1 MDYRDLHNEYDYLT
15 SRSTSEEPVI
25 VTKKSPISK
34 RNRNSK
40 ANARNVPSVAHN
52 NNKIKKN
59 SRSII
64 VPVSSQ
70 NCKEFQS
77 IKIVNS
83 GSTNIKSANIKAAA
97 ANLLKKSKQGLV
109 QKNIFVKQ
117 EILMEDDDDD
127 YEDEEFNY
135 DDIMKETDKMLED
148 HDDDDDVHSS
158 AESNSSSYP
167 KLVLTNEEKRL
178 LNKEGI
184 SLPEFY
190 PLTKHEER
198 ELKRIRRKIRNKISA
213 QDSRKRKKEY
223 IDGLEERVKQCTDE
237 NNTLVKR
244 IKLLQNQNHDLM
256 SKMKKLQ
263 MLLNKTGSNKTAQP
277 ATCLMILILSLSLVA
292 LPNLKLSKDILKH
305 NDLSSI
311 VDQQTRRSLLFD
323 LKSLEDSVDLDEMS
337 FIPNDH
343 DYIDKEKSSPMIVDT
358 VPMSPYERKRTD
370 FIDYDIDPVEE
381 INWSLKRNLQHLNT
395 NEDNSTSQHNMST
408 TSLDELN
415 DSQLLADIIQLPSQI
430 IQESSKA

>member
-1 MDYRDLHNEYDYLT
+1 M
-15 SRSTSEEPVI
+15 
-25 VTKKSPISK
+25 
-34 RNRNSK
+34 
-40 ANARNVPSVAHN
+40 
-52 NNKIKKN
+52 
-59 SRSII
+59 
-64 VPVSSQ
+64 
-70 NCKEFQS
+70 
-77 IKIVNS
+77 
-83 GSTNIKSANIKAAA
+83 KSATIKAAA
-97 ANLLKKSKQGLV
+97 ANLLRKSKQGLV

-117 EILMEDDDDD
+117 DILMEDDDEDD
-127 YEDEEFNY
+127 DDLDF

-148 HDDDDDVHSS
+148 QDDEEDGHSS
-158 AESNSSSYP
+158 SESNSSSYP
-167 KLVLTNEEKRL
+167 RLVLTNEEKRL

-292 LPNLKLSKDILKH
+292 LPNLKLSKDILKG
-305 NDLSSI
+305 NDLSF

-323 LKSLEDSVDLDEMS
+323 LKSLEDSVDMDDMS

-343 DYIDKEKSSPMIVDT
+343 DYIDKEKSPMIIDT
-358 VPMSPYERKRTD
+358 PVSPYSRKKGD
-370 FIDYDIDPVEE
+370 LVDYDIDPIEE
-381 INWSLKRNLQHLNT
+381 IKWSLTRNEKLLLHLN
-395 NEDNSTSQHNMST
+395 NEENSTEKLNMSAT
-408 TSLDELN
+408 LDDLN
-415 DSQLLADIIQLPSQI
+415 DNQLLADIIQLPSQI